1 MQPRGNGSWSWNRAA
16 DWCQAEISV
25 AFPGTS
31 VKLWTGFTREI
42 CPFRSSLGSY
52 EAEKYAKRRKMSCK
66 VGEDILE
73 KYKTLEWIIL
83 QKTVPFICVFDVC
96 LLCRNRHPLP
106 CHSGASG
113 LRGERFVSVMG
124 NIWLSFTL
132 SLYFVSWGGEVRTS
146 PGKDNEGEFT
156 LWNYNFSSA
165 TTFLVLVLS
174 FSTFCC
180 SNDCSFWI
188 FCLSCNYKA
197 PVFEAAFLTKP
208 SIFCSLLSSL
218 SRDRN

>member
-1 MQPRGNGSWSWNRAA
+1 MKLRNTLKEGRCLAKSERISWRNIKHWNGLYCRKQSHLYVSLMFVS
-16 DWCQAEISV
+16 CAET
-25 AFPGTS
+25 GTH
-31 VKLWTGFTREI
+31 L
-42 CPFRSSLGSY
+42 
-52 EAEKYAKRRKMSCK
+52 
-66 VGEDILE
+66 
-73 KYKTLEWIIL
+73 
-83 QKTVPFICVFDVC
+83 
-96 LLCRNRHPLP
+96 LP
-106 CHSGASG
+106 CHSGASR

-188 FCLSCNYKA
+188 FCLSGNYKA

-208 SIFCSLLSSL
+208 SILCSLLSSL
-218 SRDRN
+218 SRDRS